1 MAKIKVK
8 QADKMANGLVILIF
22 GFLFLL
28 IQLRIIDHWLWLT
41 YLKQPPT
48 FFLVAGVVS
57 VWLKR
62 EKALGY
68 ILTGIGA
75 IGYSDIFLN
84 WTSNYTS
91 DTQYTFPVIVMIA
104 GILLIVFAK
113 R

>member
-84 WTSNYTS
+84 WTSNYTPY
-91 DTQYTFPVIVMIA
+91 TQYTFPVIVMTA
-104 GILLIVFAK
+104 GILLIVSAK

>member
-48 FFLVAGVVS
+48 FFLVAGVIS

-68 ILTGIGA
+68 ILTGIGV

-84 WTSNYTS
+84 WTSNYTPY
-91 DTQYTFPVIVMIA
+91 TQYTFPVIVMIA
-104 GILLIVFAK
+104 GILLIVSAK

>member
-48 FFLVAGVVS
+48 FFLVAGVIS

-91 DTQYTFPVIVMIA
+91 YTQYTFPVIVMTA

>member
-75 IGYSDIFLN
+75 IGYSNIFLN
-84 WTSNYTS
+84 WTSNYTPY
-91 DTQYTFPVIVMIA
+91 TQYTFPVIVMTA
-104 GILLIVFAK
+104 GILLIVSAK

>member
-8 QADKMANGLVILIF
+8 QADKIANGLVILIF

-84 WTSNYTS
+84 WTSNYTPY
-91 DTQYTFPVIVMIA
+91 TQYTFPVIVMTA
-104 GILLIVFAK
+104 GILLIVSAK

>member
-8 QADKMANGLVILIF
+8 QADKIANGLVILIF

-48 FFLVAGVVS
+48 FFLVAGVIS

-84 WTSNYTS
+84 WTSNYTPY
-91 DTQYTFPVIVMIA
+91 TQYTFPVIVMTA
-104 GILLIVFAK
+104 GILLIVSAK

>member
-1 MAKIKVK
+1 MAKLRAK
-8 QADKMANGLVILIF
+8 QADKMANGLILLIF

-48 FFLVAGVVS
+48 FFLIAGGVS
-57 VWLKR
+57 LWLKR
-62 EKALGY
+62 EKAFGY
-68 ILTGIGA
+68 ILTGIGV
-75 IGYSDIFLN
+75 IGYSDILLN
-84 WTSNYTS
+84 WTSNYTQYA
-91 DTQYTFPVIVMIA
+91 QYTFPITVMIA

>member
-48 FFLVAGVVS
+48 FFLVAGVIS

-84 WTSNYTS
+84 WTSNYTPY
-91 DTQYTFPVIVMIA
+91 TQYTFPVIVMTA

>member
-48 FFLVAGVVS
+48 FFLVAGVIS

-84 WTSNYTS
+84 WTSNYTPY
-91 DTQYTFPVIVMIA
+91 TQYTFPVIVMTA
-104 GILLIVFAK
+104 GILLIVSAK

>member
-1 MAKIKVK
+1 MAKIKGK

-91 DTQYTFPVIVMIA
+91 YTQYTFPVIVMTA

>member
-91 DTQYTFPVIVMIA
+91 YTQYTFPVIVMTA
-104 GILLIVFAK
+104 GILLIVSAK

>member
-1 MAKIKVK
+1 MAKIKGK

-48 FFLVAGVVS
+48 FFLVAGVIS

-84 WTSNYTS
+84 WTSNYTPY
-91 DTQYTFPVIVMIA
+91 TQYTFPVIVMTA
-104 GILLIVFAK
+104 GILLIVSAK